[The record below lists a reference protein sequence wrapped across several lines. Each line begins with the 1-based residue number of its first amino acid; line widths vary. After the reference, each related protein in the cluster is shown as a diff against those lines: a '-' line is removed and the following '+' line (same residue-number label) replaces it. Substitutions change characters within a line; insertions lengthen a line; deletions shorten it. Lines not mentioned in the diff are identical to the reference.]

1 MIRKSFLSAVIL
13 VTAFCFTAC
22 GKPQTTNEIVTTSTT
37 DTQVQTTPDALST
50 TEVEVTEQEVAEPTA
65 EVTEEV
71 APVVEE
77 EPANPEEA
85 TYETKWDVG
94 WYVDEEL
101 SATNPDEWASRKPIV
116 FGKWDCET
124 KEFIEL
130 KDGDNVEMKNGDVIC
145 FYEFYNGDMVSGGMQ
160 IPDAAKYFDGTGYYD
175 KENQSLQYYFEATNL
190 PEETFE
196 FSYTRDETRNF
207 TINITKQ

>member
-1 MIRKSFLSAVIL
+1 MKKTTRRNNYNLIMVMVLALTIGILAGCGNAPAV
-13 VTAFCFTAC
+13 A
-22 GKPQTTNEIVTTSTT
+22 
-37 DTQVQTTPDALST
+37 TTPVQ
-50 TEVEVTEQEVAEPTA
+50 EQPQVEPKQEVVEPTA

-77 EPANPEEA
+77 KPANPEEA

-124 KEFIEL
+124 KDFIEL